1 MAEIFK
7 NVIFRRTPKFLGDKF
22 ETIHEKQSE
31 LELRVAKLTRQ
42 QASAPLSKAERLAG
56 QELRNTDRQLA
67 HFRKSIVRA
76 KMMSTEF
83 KRQHEK
89 SIEQVRVL
97 KVLKIFEKK
106 V

>member
-1 MAEIFK
+1 M
-7 NVIFRRTPKFLGDKF
+7 
-22 ETIHEKQSE
+22 
-31 LELRVAKLTRQ
+31 AKLTRQ

-106 V
+106 VLPSKVKSVVKLSSNLGR

>member
-1 MAEIFK
+1 M
-7 NVIFRRTPKFLGDKF
+7 
-22 ETIHEKQSE
+22 
-31 LELRVAKLTRQ
+31 AKLTRQ

-89 SIEQVRVL
+89 SIEQVR
-97 KVLKIFEKK
+97 KVLKIRKIFQIKL
-106 V
+106 

>member
-1 MAEIFK
+1 M
-7 NVIFRRTPKFLGDKF
+7 
-22 ETIHEKQSE
+22 
-31 LELRVAKLTRQ
+31 AKLTRQ

-67 HFRKSIVRA
+67 QFRKSVLRA

-89 SIEQVRVL
+89 SIDQVFSKNILKFFKKFLGEKFGNSKSYETAVRVQ
-97 KVLKIFEKK
+97 
-106 V
+106 